1 MSVTKRIA
9 ENEFDYIILQTQTDN
24 HTMIPVAAMP
34 HTKVCRDELIVRA
47 YRSMYGAL
55 CGYVAKRIG
64 FLLLS
69 RLAHALQKLSH
80 G

>member
-1 MSVTKRIA
+1 MTPVT
-9 ENEFDYIILQTQTDN
+9 
-24 HTMIPVAAMP
+24 AMP

-64 FLLLS
+64 YQADVEDIVQDTFESLMKPELMLS
-69 RLAHALQKLSH
+69 EQSLAMKT
-80 G
+80 GEG

>member
-1 MSVTKRIA
+1 MTPVT
-9 ENEFDYIILQTQTDN
+9 
-24 HTMIPVAAMP
+24 AMP

-47 YRSMYGAL
+47 YRSMYGDL